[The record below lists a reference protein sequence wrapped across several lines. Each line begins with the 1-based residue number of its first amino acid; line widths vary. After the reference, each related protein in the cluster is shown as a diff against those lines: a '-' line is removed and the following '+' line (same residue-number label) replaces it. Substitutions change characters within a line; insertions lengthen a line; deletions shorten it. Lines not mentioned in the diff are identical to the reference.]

1 MESKS
6 REENNNYDFIIYF
19 NSFLQFILD
28 KKYSLQSSE
37 KKEINFSLD
46 TVVNYIISI
55 KGNNF
60 LLQTKFLNFY
70 LEFNSKD
77 VKEIKEIKKVNENSL
92 LLKYEKLDKNHNL
105 LIINYIE
112 KKLDYKI
119 NENLLDEFEINE
131 IIEDQKI
138 SLKFLN
144 NFIDSISNLYI
155 LLLDGE
161 DNKKKRKLI
170 RESIKEKEGD
180 KYLVV
185 HSFHKR
191 NKKKILKEFEN
202 KNKYRKNPIMN
213 EKFEETK
220 NENDI
225 CYYYIENNK
234 EIVHFIFDEDNNKS
248 LENLNLF
255 YMIKSKIIA
264 DTEKKKI
271 IFYDEYKKLFEKY
284 LCLMFDNIKLNND
297 NNNIIQLE
305 STNPIKKI
313 ISSDLIFFDN
323 DKFKYSYITTR
334 DKIKFYF
341 ETNTKVKTIKG
352 NISQVDL
359 FNLIKLDKVIF
370 VQDELKD
377 KSLFFTNKEM
387 NDINDFYFKIS
398 HDKCIIC
405 SGPLKKTNNIKS
417 EYGILYFDY
426 DITKDLNPSRTMNF
440 TDFFS

>member
-19 NSFLQFILD
+19 NSFLKFILD

-37 KKEINFSLD
+37 KKENNFSLD

-55 KGNNF
+55 KGNNC

-70 LEFNSKD
+70 LEFNSKE
-77 VKEIKEIKKVNENSL
+77 VKEIKEIKKVKENSL

-155 LLLDGE
+155 LLFEGE

-185 HSFHKR
+185 HSFNKR

-213 EKFEETK
+213 EKFEERK

-313 ISSDLIFFDN
+313 ISSDLIIFDN

-352 NISQVDL
+352 NISQVGL

-405 SGPLKKTNNIKS
+405 SGALKKTNNIKS

-426 DITKDLNPSRTMNF
+426 DITKELNPSQTMNF

>member
-37 KKEINFSLD
+37 KKENNFSLD

-161 DNKKKRKLI
+161 DNKKK
-170 RESIKEKEGD
+170 
-180 KYLVV
+180 
-185 HSFHKR
+185 
-191 NKKKILKEFEN
+191 
-202 KNKYRKNPIMN
+202 KN
-213 EKFEETK
+213 
-220 NENDI
+220 
-225 CYYYIENNK
+225 
-234 EIVHFIFDEDNNKS
+234 
-248 LENLNLF
+248 
-255 YMIKSKIIA
+255 
-264 DTEKKKI
+264 
-271 IFYDEYKKLFEKY
+271 
-284 LCLMFDNIKLNND
+284 
-297 NNNIIQLE
+297 
-305 STNPIKKI
+305 
-313 ISSDLIFFDN
+313 
-323 DKFKYSYITTR
+323 
-334 DKIKFYF
+334 
-341 ETNTKVKTIKG
+341 
-352 NISQVDL
+352 
-359 FNLIKLDKVIF
+359 
-370 VQDELKD
+370 
-377 KSLFFTNKEM
+377 
-387 NDINDFYFKIS
+387 
-398 HDKCIIC
+398 
-405 SGPLKKTNNIKS
+405 
-417 EYGILYFDY
+417 
-426 DITKDLNPSRTMNF
+426 
-440 TDFFS
+440 

>member
-19 NSFLQFILD
+19 NSFLKFILD

-37 KKEINFSLD
+37 KKENNFSLD

-70 LEFNSKD
+70 LKFNSKE
-77 VKEIKEIKKVNENSL
+77 VKEIKEIKKVKENSL

-112 KKLDYKI
+112 RKLDYKI
-119 NENLLDEFEINE
+119 DENLLDEFEINE

-185 HSFHKR
+185 HSFNKR

-284 LCLMFDNIKLNND
+284 LCLMFYNIKLNND

-305 STNPIKKI
+305 STNPKKKI
-313 ISSDLIFFDN
+313 ISSDLIIFDN

-352 NISQVDL
+352 NISQVGL
-359 FNLIKLDKVIF
+359 FNVIKLDKVIF

-387 NDINDFYFKIS
+387 NDIIDCYFKIS

-405 SGPLKKTNNIKS
+405 SGALKKTNNIKS

>member
-1 MESKS
+1 M
-6 REENNNYDFIIYF
+6 
-19 NSFLQFILD
+19 
-28 KKYSLQSSE
+28 
-37 KKEINFSLD
+37 
-46 TVVNYIISI
+46 
-55 KGNNF
+55 
-60 LLQTKFLNFY
+60 
-70 LEFNSKD
+70 
-77 VKEIKEIKKVNENSL
+77 
-92 LLKYEKLDKNHNL
+92 
-105 LIINYIE
+105 
-112 KKLDYKI
+112 
-119 NENLLDEFEINE
+119 
-131 IIEDQKI
+131 
-138 SLKFLN
+138 
-144 NFIDSISNLYI
+144 
-155 LLLDGE
+155 
-161 DNKKKRKLI
+161 
-170 RESIKEKEGD
+170 
-180 KYLVV
+180 V
-185 HSFHKR
+185 HSFNKR

-202 KNKYRKNPIMN
+202 KNKYRKKPIMK
-213 EKFEETK
+213 EKFKERK

-234 EIVHFIFDEDNNKS
+234 EIVHFIFDENNNKS

-377 KSLFFTNKEM
+377 K
-387 NDINDFYFKIS
+387 
-398 HDKCIIC
+398 
-405 SGPLKKTNNIKS
+405 
-417 EYGILYFDY
+417 
-426 DITKDLNPSRTMNF
+426 
-440 TDFFS
+440 

>member
-19 NSFLQFILD
+19 NSFLKFILD

-37 KKEINFSLD
+37 KKENNFLLD

-70 LEFNSKD
+70 LKFNSKE
-77 VKEIKEIKKVNENSL
+77 VKEIKEIKKVKENSL

-112 KKLDYKI
+112 RKLDYKI
-119 NENLLDEFEINE
+119 DENLLDEFEINE

-155 LLLDGE
+155 LLL
-161 DNKKKRKLI
+161 
-170 RESIKEKEGD
+170 
-180 KYLVV
+180 
-185 HSFHKR
+185 
-191 NKKKILKEFEN
+191 LKEFEN

-284 LCLMFDNIKLNND
+284 LCLMFDNINLNND

-305 STNPIKKI
+305 STNPKKKI
-313 ISSDLIFFDN
+313 ISSDLIIFDN

-352 NISQVDL
+352 NISQVGL
-359 FNLIKLDKVIF
+359 FNVIKLDKVIF

-387 NDINDFYFKIS
+387 NDIIDCYFKIS

-405 SGPLKKTNNIKS
+405 SGALKKTNNIKS

>member
-37 KKEINFSLD
+37 KKENNFSLD

-55 KGNNF
+55 KGNNC

-70 LEFNSKD
+70 LEFNSKE
-77 VKEIKEIKKVNENSL
+77 VKEIKEIKKVKENSL

-155 LLLDGE
+155 LLFEGE

-185 HSFHKR
+185 HSFNKR

-213 EKFEETK
+213 EKFEERK

-313 ISSDLIFFDN
+313 ISSDLIIFDN

-352 NISQVDL
+352 NISQVGL

-405 SGPLKKTNNIKS
+405 SGALKKTNNIKS

-426 DITKDLNPSRTMNF
+426 DITKELNPSQTMNF

>member
-19 NSFLQFILD
+19 NSFLKFILD

-37 KKEINFSLD
+37 KKENNFSLD

-70 LEFNSKD
+70 LKFNSKE
-77 VKEIKEIKKVNENSL
+77 VKEIKEIKKVKENSL

-112 KKLDYKI
+112 RKLDYKI
-119 NENLLDEFEINE
+119 DENLLDEFEINE

-284 LCLMFDNIKLNND
+284 LCLMFDNINLNND

-305 STNPIKKI
+305 STNPKKKI
-313 ISSDLIFFDN
+313 ISSDLIIFDN

-352 NISQVDL
+352 NISQVGL
-359 FNLIKLDKVIF
+359 FNVIKLDKVIF

-387 NDINDFYFKIS
+387 NDIIDCYFKIS

-405 SGPLKKTNNIKS
+405 SGALKKTNNIKS